1 MKGDSLPKGKTAN
14 LGQKVVIRGKKQ
26 ASKSDGLPRPI
37 SLCEGNEQASICS
50 LGSALMKKKGE
61 GLIVSGPIEIPQA
74 VSEQLHNVSKS
85 AHFLRPCNNTENQ
98 AYRVLDERVE
108 RPEASDSHHDTEV
121 DNGVVELD
129 LYLDSSEDDFIPP
142 SPNVVNTISQFNTS
156 VRVTGD
162 PVLKGELRNLR
173 DRNVE
178 VIKNLPV
185 TNDVFLLDGNETGSR
200 PENSQGL
207 LMVGNDGLS
216 GEAYGLQESWTENIR
231 LDIEDGVPGVERFNA
246 KGEETRVST
255 ANNFNF
261 GLQGMMGQSI
271 NNTCH
276 SSVNSVQRPNRS
288 GIGRIQG
295 RGRQRKRYGDLR
307 GEGFEVPS
315 AKKGKGVSVDN
326 RLGMSTASRGIGI
339 WAPSGGLSHV
349 SFLQT
354 EKGQQLMTN
363 TDPRATGFQNTEK
376 VTAASQRIQSAVPQD
391 PSTGVKIV
399 WVMGHSFI
407 YWANAEASKKMGG
420 LQLGC
425 PVDQWEVKWFGIR
438 GMCWELFFPL
448 FLDFGRMFPRPQVLI
463 VHLGGNDL
471 GMIPQKELVRRI
483 KRDLGNI
490 KELHPEI
497 KIIWSQITPRLVW
510 RSARDYDRLEKSRK
524 KINKIISS
532 FVKRLGG
539 GVVFHPDFEVDGAE
553 EFYLKDGVHFNQFGL
568 QLFIF
573 DIKEAL
579 GKILGLAGLGC
590 SVSPVG
596 GGGASSQTNMVRN
609 MAK

>member
-1 MKGDSLPKGKTAN
+1 MPTSDFVASYTALILKQGKDPTR
-14 LGQKVVIRGKKQ
+14 KE
-26 ASKSDGLPRPI
+26 SYRPI
-37 SLCEGNEQASICS
+37 ALLKMDYKLLTAILAQRLQSLLPTFIHNDQLGFCS
-50 LGSALMKKKGE
+50 NATPQLKSGKVFSGTEKGQWDAGSKESVVGSGALDQRDGKRERENIEKQRHKKKGQKTQE
-61 GLIVSGPIEIPQA
+61 RWKELRLFDKSDNSLSVMYKGSDYSKPPFTLDQEELIYEPDEIVKEEIPTNETVQ
-74 VSEQLHNVSKS
+74 
-85 AHFLRPCNNTENQ
+85 PCNNTENQ

-129 LYLDSSEDDFIPP
+129 LYLDSSEEDFIPP

-246 KGEETRVST
+246 KGEETR
-255 ANNFNF
+255 
-261 GLQGMMGQSI
+261 
-271 NNTCH
+271 
-276 SSVNSVQRPNRS
+276 
-288 GIGRIQG
+288 
-295 RGRQRKRYGDLR
+295 
-307 GEGFEVPS
+307 
-315 AKKGKGVSVDN
+315 
-326 RLGMSTASRGIGI
+326 
-339 WAPSGGLSHV
+339 
-349 SFLQT
+349 T

>member
-1 MKGDSLPKGKTAN
+1 M
-14 LGQKVVIRGKKQ
+14 
-26 ASKSDGLPRPI
+26 
-37 SLCEGNEQASICS
+37 
-50 LGSALMKKKGE
+50 
-61 GLIVSGPIEIPQA
+61 
-74 VSEQLHNVSKS
+74 
-85 AHFLRPCNNTENQ
+85 
-98 AYRVLDERVE
+98 
-108 RPEASDSHHDTEV
+108 
-121 DNGVVELD
+121 
-129 LYLDSSEDDFIPP
+129 
-142 SPNVVNTISQFNTS
+142 
-156 VRVTGD
+156 
-162 PVLKGELRNLR
+162 
-173 DRNVE
+173 
-178 VIKNLPV
+178 
-185 TNDVFLLDGNETGSR
+185 
-200 PENSQGL
+200 
-207 LMVGNDGLS
+207 
-216 GEAYGLQESWTENIR
+216 
-231 LDIEDGVPGVERFNA
+231 
-246 KGEETRVST
+246 
-255 ANNFNF
+255 
-261 GLQGMMGQSI
+261 
-271 NNTCH
+271 
-276 SSVNSVQRPNRS
+276 
-288 GIGRIQG
+288 
-295 RGRQRKRYGDLR
+295 
-307 GEGFEVPS
+307 
-315 AKKGKGVSVDN
+315 
-326 RLGMSTASRGIGI
+326 
-339 WAPSGGLSHV
+339 
-349 SFLQT
+349 

-376 VTAASQRIQSAVPQD
+376 VTAASQGVQSAVTQD
-391 PSTGVKIV
+391 PSTVVSLSRVGSSGGCSWSDFSCPTLEAWDGGLAELIKKSLAPGVRIV

-438 GMCWELFFPL
+438 GMCWELLFPL
-448 FLDFGRMFPRPQVLI
+448 FLDYGRMFPRPHVLI

-490 KELHPEI
+490 KELYPGI

-524 KINKIISS
+524 KIIKIVSS

-568 QLFIF
+568 QLFLF

-596 GGGASSQTNMVRN
+596 GGGASSQTNMVCN

>member
-1 MKGDSLPKGKTAN
+1 
-14 LGQKVVIRGKKQ
+14 
-26 ASKSDGLPRPI
+26 
-37 SLCEGNEQASICS
+37 
-50 LGSALMKKKGE
+50 
-61 GLIVSGPIEIPQA
+61 
-74 VSEQLHNVSKS
+74 
-85 AHFLRPCNNTENQ
+85 
-98 AYRVLDERVE
+98 
-108 RPEASDSHHDTEV
+108 
-121 DNGVVELD
+121 
-129 LYLDSSEDDFIPP
+129 
-142 SPNVVNTISQFNTS
+142 
-156 VRVTGD
+156 
-162 PVLKGELRNLR
+162 
-173 DRNVE
+173 
-178 VIKNLPV
+178 
-185 TNDVFLLDGNETGSR
+185 
-200 PENSQGL
+200 
-207 LMVGNDGLS
+207 MVGNDGLS

-246 KGEETRVST
+246 KGEETR
-255 ANNFNF
+255 
-261 GLQGMMGQSI
+261 
-271 NNTCH
+271 
-276 SSVNSVQRPNRS
+276 
-288 GIGRIQG
+288 
-295 RGRQRKRYGDLR
+295 
-307 GEGFEVPS
+307 
-315 AKKGKGVSVDN
+315 
-326 RLGMSTASRGIGI
+326 
-339 WAPSGGLSHV
+339 
-349 SFLQT
+349 T

>member
-246 KGEETRVST
+246 KGEETR
-255 ANNFNF
+255 
-261 GLQGMMGQSI
+261 
-271 NNTCH
+271 
-276 SSVNSVQRPNRS
+276 
-288 GIGRIQG
+288 
-295 RGRQRKRYGDLR
+295 
-307 GEGFEVPS
+307 
-315 AKKGKGVSVDN
+315 
-326 RLGMSTASRGIGI
+326 
-339 WAPSGGLSHV
+339 
-349 SFLQT
+349 T